1 MTLRGSAGA
10 TGPFLVFD
18 IGREDEGGSSFA
30 LEVSRVFQVIE
41 PTEVSLVPLSPP
53 VVLGI
58 INHHGR
64 IVTVIDPAP
73 LLGLSPQRGPV
84 LQAVVLRQG
93 QKGPNNL
100 GLMVARIQGIVA
112 RSDLSEVEVEAR
124 PGVAWVAQAGR
135 RLVHI
140 LATEPLLERL
150 SRLFGSIE
158 RSSVQGVTV

>member
-1 MTLRGSAGA
+1 MSARGGAGP
-10 TGPFLVFD
+10 TGKFLVFD
-18 IGREDEGGSSFA
+18 IGREESGGGAFA

-41 PTEVSLVPLSPP
+41 PSYVSMVPLAPP

-58 INHHGR
+58 LNHHGR
-64 IVTVIDPAP
+64 IITVVDPAP
-73 LLGLSPQRGPV
+73 LLELPPQDGPV

-93 QKGPNNL
+93 PKGPNNL
-100 GLMVARIQGIVA
+100 GLKVARIQGIIA
-112 RSDLSEVEVEAR
+112 RADLAEVEVESR

-135 RLVHI
+135 RLVHV

-150 SRLFGSIE
+150 SRLFGSLE